1 MTTINPDLI
10 ARPMAD
16 LGPGLSESAETVRRL
31 AAIAH
36 IVPPGVELQANGPNW
51 ARVKGRRDG
60 LWVLMQPAL
69 LMAPGP
75 VRLGVLAHEVAHVA
89 LGHPLIKR
97 RLKFAAVASTPL
109 MSLGFVGAL
118 ILQIKR
124 PNPWLLLIESVI
136 WLAAMLAPRAILL
149 AVSRRLEYQADRA
162 AVTLLGSPD
171 PVVAVLDWIPLHSAP
186 DRTPLILRLWGS
198 THPSP
203 NARREAL
210 LKA

>member
-1 MTTINPDLI
+1 MGPVLI
-10 ARPMAD
+10 
-16 LGPGLSESAETVRRL
+16 ESNEIVRRL
-31 AAIAH
+31 AETARV
-36 IVPPGVELQANGPNW
+36 VPPGVELQAKGPNW
-51 ARVKGRRDG
+51 ARVQRRRDG
-60 LWVLMQPAL
+60 LWVLIQPAL
-69 LMAPGP
+69 LMAPAP

-97 RLKFAAVASTPL
+97 RLKFAAVASIPV

-118 ILQIKR
+118 ILQIKS

-149 AVSRRLEYQADRA
+149 AVSRRLEYQADCK
-162 AVTLLGSPD
+162 AVSLLGSPD
-171 PVVAVLDWIPLHSAP
+171 PVVALLDWIPLHSVP
-186 DRTPLILRLWGS
+186 DSTPLILRLWGS